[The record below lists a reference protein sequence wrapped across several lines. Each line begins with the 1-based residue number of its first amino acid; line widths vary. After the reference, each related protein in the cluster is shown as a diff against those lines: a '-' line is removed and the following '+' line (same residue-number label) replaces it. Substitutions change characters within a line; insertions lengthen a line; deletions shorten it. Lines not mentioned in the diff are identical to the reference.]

1 MIKEA
6 QTIIVFRQ
14 GKADDAAGVCEL
26 FGWDPNLKDVLMTL
40 DQGVALLQIGSTPPV
55 VCSMTMSDFELEVGD
70 TNQAMLSTASVSS
83 TRAHPGEV
91 RYGNQ
96 QGTDR

>member
-1 MIKEA
+1 MIGDA
-6 QTIIVFRQ
+6 GARSVCRQ
-14 GKADDAAGVCEL
+14 DRAKGAAGGCEL
-26 FGWDPNLKDVLMTL
+26 VGWDPSVKDALMTL
-40 DQGVALLQIGSTPPV
+40 DGGVALLLVGSTAPV

-91 RYGNQ
+91 EYGNQ
-96 QGTDR
+96 GSDR